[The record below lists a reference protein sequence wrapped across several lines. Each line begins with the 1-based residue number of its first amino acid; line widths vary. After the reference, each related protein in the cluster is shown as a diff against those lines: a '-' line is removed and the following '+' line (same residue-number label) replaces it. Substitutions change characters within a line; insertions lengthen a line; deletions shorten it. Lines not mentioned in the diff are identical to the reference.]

1 MALKGLEAL
10 RSRNY
15 ALYFA
20 GHFTSQAGNWV
31 EQTAVAWILYQLTDS
46 PVLLGLSGLARAV
59 PTLALALVG
68 GAIAD
73 RLPRRRLLYFTESSM
88 LVTSAT
94 IGLLAWANRL
104 EFWHLYV
111 LSFMNGALS
120 AFSVPARQALF
131 AGLVPR
137 TAMQSAVTLNAVAV
151 RAGALIGPSIGG
163 AAIAYA
169 GFAWPFFINA
179 LSFIGMLAA
188 LAAMKVEPREMAK
201 RASLRQGMAE
211 GLRFVRDHPP
221 LRVALA
227 LEVVSGLFGHNVTL
241 ITIIARDV

>member
-1 MALKGLEAL
+1 
-10 RSRNY
+10 
-15 ALYFA
+15 
-20 GHFTSQAGNWV
+20 
-31 EQTAVAWILYQLTDS
+31 
-46 PVLLGLSGLARAV
+46 
-59 PTLALALVG
+59 
-68 GAIAD
+68 
-73 RLPRRRLLYFTESSM
+73 
-88 LVTSAT
+88 
-94 IGLLAWANRL
+94 
-104 EFWHLYV
+104 
-111 LSFMNGALS
+111 
-120 AFSVPARQALF
+120 
-131 AGLVPR
+131 
-137 TAMQSAVTLNAVAV
+137 MQSAVTLNAVAV

-241 ITIIARDV
+241 ITIIARDVIGTDARGLGLLLSALGGGGMVAMAFMVIAQLEDHLRVILSAGATYCALLAAFALSPWLPLSALLLFLLGTSDGIWGVNRNTLA